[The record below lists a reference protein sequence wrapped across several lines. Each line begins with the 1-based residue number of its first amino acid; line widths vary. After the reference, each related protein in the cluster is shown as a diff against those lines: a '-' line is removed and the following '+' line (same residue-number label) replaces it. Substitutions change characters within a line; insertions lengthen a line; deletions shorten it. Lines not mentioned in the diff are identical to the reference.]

1 MDQSED
7 SWARREAARRRQI
20 MIGKARPEYQRYLA
34 EVPVSQ
40 HGPGRP
46 TTPDPAD
53 RSSKRCF
60 DRALSEWRCKLH
72 LLDAEMGEAPEVSGA
87 IAGAA
92 FAAVSVQAEQ
102 DTPQASSTS
111 RSSHR
116 RREQHRRNRAQKRSS
131 LVAVSQKEHPQQPP
145 VAAQSKIRLQLADQ
159 LPWPPAMSA
168 TTVSNGDVLIDVL
181 KGNTATL
188 PEPLLLALLGPR
200 YCPDTAAA
208 TAAAAAAA
216 AVRACCAPG
225 WLSWPT
231 SEPIGQTQPASSPV
245 TPCRPQNSM
254 DFDDNDET
262 PPPIE
267 RRSEAQHVRTMGR
280 MFAETAE
287 QHAQTIMKPLK
298 VEIGKGPGENVDQFK
313 FGVCVPIGEKEDN
326 AASYRHAS
334 PPPSKGVFQERWC
347 DIKSPITPRQQRTE
361 MRLGPPTSVTSIVK
375 TPGLPTSVTSVVKTP
390 GLLFPETPS
399 PRQLYNI
406 DGGMF
411 PLPPFFCNYT
421 GN

>member
-1 MDQSED
+1 MDESED
-7 SWARREAARRRQI
+7 AWARREAARRRQI

-72 LLDAEMGEAPEVSGA
+72 LLDVEMGEAPEVSGA

-102 DTPQASSTS
+102 DTPQATSTS
-111 RSSHR
+111 RRHHR
-116 RREQHRRNRAQKRSS
+116 RREQYRQNRAQKRSS

-168 TTVSNGDVLIDVL
+168 TTLSNGDVLIDVL
-181 KGNTATL
+181 KDNAATL
-188 PEPLLLALLGPR
+188 PEPLLLSLLGPR

-208 TAAAAAAA
+208 TAAAA

-231 SEPIGQTQPASSPV
+231 SEPIGQRQPARSPV

-254 DFDDNDET
+254 DFGDNDKT

-267 RRSEAQHVRTMGR
+267 MRSEAQHERTIGR

-287 QHAQTIMKPLK
+287 QHAQTFMKPLK
-298 VEIGKGPGENVDQFK
+298 GEIGKGPGENVDQFK
-313 FGVCVPIGEKEDN
+313 FGVCVPIGENEDT
-326 AASYRHAS
+326 AASYRRAS
-334 PPPSKGVFQERWC
+334 PPPSKGVFQGRWC
-347 DIKSPITPRQQRTE
+347 DVKSPNTPPQQRTE
-361 MRLGPPTSVTSIVK
+361 MRLGPPTSVTSIVE
-375 TPGLPTSVTSVVKTP
+375 SP

-399 PRQLYNI
+399 PRQLYSL

-411 PLPPFFCNYT
+411 PLPPFFSNLT